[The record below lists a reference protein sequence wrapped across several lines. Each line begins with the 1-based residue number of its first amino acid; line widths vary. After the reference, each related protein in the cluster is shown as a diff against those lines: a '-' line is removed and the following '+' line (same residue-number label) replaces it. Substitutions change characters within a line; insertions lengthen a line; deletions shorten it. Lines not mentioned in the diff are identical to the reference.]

1 MGYGEKSFPV
11 FSFWGVDSGRGMLP
25 LLRSERF
32 AQATGWRFE
41 SSTAYYHSNDNL
53 NGVRGKKFPRVFVLG
68 GRFRKGDAPPPE
80 KRAVCASDGLEVRI
94 LHGLP
99 PFEQTTLMGYGEKV
113 SIFNFPP

>member
-1 MGYGEKSFPV
+1 MAEQGTLNAKVG
-11 FSFWGVDSGRGMLP
+11 G
-25 LLRSERF
+25 
-32 AQATGWRFE
+32 
-41 SSTAYYHSNDNL
+41 SNPPRPTIIRTDNL

-99 PFEQTTLMGYGEKV
+99 PFEQTTLMGYGEK
-113 SIFNFPP
+113 SFHF